1 MAGDGAGAIW
11 WWGRGREG
19 RARVVVSV
27 DLTDAAGRN
36 GKARDGAST
45 DTRDA
50 FGSGTHRRWR
60 AETPLRRR
68 LGRLC
73 TPGATRGPTRTP
85 SRRDPLGTRRQC
97 GTRRPKSVIHD
108 RPSERLAAG
117 RSVAS
122 RRARLRTRWTLRP
135 TADGAGC
142 SARVRSSSL
151 TIAARTR
158 GRQSRLNQKRH
169 REEPNGPRRPGRN
182 LHLWNPATSSCW
194 CCPLPRKMSSRRLS
208 ASSLLFGSPAAR
220 TTVAATMETDRAPV
234 KFAVIGDALVDITV
248 GASSRFRPDRSSR
261 SVVIVLSARTSPPR
275 RLRPRASPPPPLP
288 LTHPPSHSSH
298 PSQALWTR
306 CPSPAWTSRWT
317 R

>member
-1 MAGDGAGAIW
+1 MVGE
-11 WWGRGREG
+11 GREG

-85 SRRDPLGTRRQC
+85 SRRSPRHPSAVWHAPAEISYPRPPFGTTRR
-97 GTRRPKSVIHD
+97 GTVRRLETRAPPDSMDAPTD
-108 RPSERLAAG
+108 RG
-117 RSVAS
+117 RC
-122 RRARLRTRWTLRP
+122 RMLRARALVQSDYRG
-135 TADGAGC
+135 ADPRATKSFESK
-142 SARVRSSSL
+142 SAQ
-151 TIAARTR
+151 
-158 GRQSRLNQKRH
+158 G
-169 REEPNGPRRPGRN
+169 EPNGPRDDLDGFFTSTQRRRRVGAVRCRERCHRGGFPPLRYCSARRQRAPPSRPPWR
-182 LHLWNPATSSCW
+182 PIARPSSSPSSATPWSTS
-194 CCPLPRKMSSRRLS
+194 PSVRRHAFARIGPRVP
-208 ASSLLFGSPAAR
+208 ASSL
-220 TTVAATMETDRAPV
+220 
-234 KFAVIGDALVDITV
+234 
-248 GASSRFRPDRSSR
+248 SRRERLRLD
-261 SVVIVLSARTSPPR
+261 VSARAR
-275 RLRPRASPPPPLP
+275 RLRPLFPRA
-288 LTHPPSHSSH
+288 HPPSHSSH

-306 CPSPAWTSRWT
+306 CPSPARTSRWT